1 MSVLEIIIFA
11 LIKIVII
18 VSAMLLSVAYL
29 VYFERKVSAWAQNRI
44 GPNRVGWK
52 GALQPFA
59 DLMKLALKEDIVPQN
74 ADKRIHSLA
83 PVIALL
89 VALSTYAVIPFGPDL
104 QIANYNIPLIVA
116 DVNIGV
122 LFILALTSLGVYA
135 ITLAGWSSGSK
146 YSLLG
151 GIRSSAQM
159 ISYEVSMG
167 FSVAGVLL
175 LSESLRPTAIVES
188 QASWMWNAIVQP
200 IGFITFLVS
209 AFAETNRLPFDL
221 PEAEPELVGGF
232 HTEYSSMK
240 FAGFFLAEYANMIIA
255 SALIVT
261 LYLGGWQIPYLEK
274 LNLSPLVY
282 TLLSL
287 GAFLLKMAALLFF
300 FLWIRWTLP
309 RFRYDQLMNL
319 GWKVLFP
326 LSLINIVWVAVLIMS
341 VLAFLLAGDNIDLGN
356 YRYLILLSAVL
367 LSVGLISVQIR
378 PLAYFFL
385 GIIARLPLVKRI
397 HQPWV
402 DFYESSREIL
412 QLRHVIPTSTLGAL
426 AHMTDALG
434 FCIILHGF
442 GLEITWVLYLQAV
455 FITGLTAAIGA
466 LSGAHGIQYAAPGST
481 AFKA

>member
-1 MSVLEIIIFA
+1 MSLLEIIIFA
-11 LIKIVII
+11 LIKIVLI
-18 VSAMLLSVAYL
+18 VGVMLVSVAYM

-52 GALQPFA
+52 GTLQPFA
-59 DLMKLALKEDIVPQN
+59 DLFKLVLKEDIVPDN
-74 ADKRIHSLA
+74 ADRKIHTLA

-89 VALSTYAVIPFGPDL
+89 VALSTYAVIPFGPEL
-104 QIANYNIPLIVA
+104 KLGSYNIPLLVA

-175 LSESLRPTAIVES
+175 LSESLRPMAIVES
-188 QASWMWNAIVQP
+188 QYGWMWNAFIQP

-255 SALIVT
+255 SAFIVT
-261 LYLGGWQIPYLEK
+261 LYLGGWQIPYIQELG
-274 LNLSPLVY
+274 LSPILETV
-282 TLLSL
+282 LCF
-287 GAFLLKMAALLFF
+287 GAFLFKMALLLFF
-300 FLWIRWTLP
+300 FLWVRWSLP

-319 GWKVLFP
+319 GWKVMFP
-326 LSLINIVWVAVLIMS
+326 LSLINIVWVAILIM
-341 VLAFLLAGDNIDLGN
+341 I
-356 YRYLILLSAVL
+356 
-367 LSVGLISVQIR
+367 
-378 PLAYFFL
+378 
-385 GIIARLPLVKRI
+385 
-397 HQPWV
+397 
-402 DFYESSREIL
+402 
-412 QLRHVIPTSTLGAL
+412 
-426 AHMTDALG
+426 
-434 FCIILHGF
+434 F
-442 GLEITWVLYLQAV
+442 GL
-455 FITGLTAAIGA
+455 
-466 LSGAHGIQYAAPGST
+466 
-481 AFKA
+481 